1 MISAYILQSETSISK
16 IIIMKLVAAFSLF
29 SITQLA
35 SAHTT
40 GHSSDGAQTAQHIL
54 TSPDHLLM
62 LGSILVVAGTFG
74 YKLLQARKL

>member
-1 MISAYILQSETSISK
+1 MKSAQQQR
-16 IIIMKLVAAFSLF
+16 MKYYLTTFLALF

-62 LGSILVVAGTFG
+62 LGSILVVAGAFG